1 MSKVNLKTDWQ
12 VTHLELM
19 KALHGYELES
29 VDKEEKRVDYIT
41 EENGKKKLLRII
53 VDEDLRQYPGYV
65 DMLNE
70 TLEEIEE
77 RGIDEATIFAKRF
90 TSSSRRIAK
99 NEDVIEFASNKAK
112 PLYSPVELL
121 LAIQKKVQEL
131 CIERC
136 GKVPTSA
143 EECPAYE
150 SGELNC
156 PVRRIS
162 DDADFHAE
170 QQWIKLLV
178 KDFAKLVELEKEGG
192 EPESAKQEE
201 KPDEKKPQNIRIRAS

>member
-1 MSKVNLKTDWQ
+1 MSEVDLKTDWQ

-19 KALHGYELES
+19 KALHGYELDC
-29 VDKEEKRVDYIT
+29 VDKEDKKVDFIT
-41 EENGKKKLLRII
+41 EENGEKKLLRII

-65 DMLNE
+65 DMLNK
-70 TLEEIEE
+70 TLEELEE

-99 NEDVIEFASNKAK
+99 NQDILEFASNKAR

-150 SGELNC
+150 SGELKC

-178 KDFAKLVELEKEGG
+178 KDFAKLVELEKESK
-192 EPESAKQEE
+192 EAESAEQEE
-201 KPDEKKPQNIRIRAS
+201 TEEEENTQEE